1 MQALAGADLRPR
13 IVSGGG
19 TGTFDLDRQAQLFT
33 EVQPGSYLLM
43 DSEYGAVELFA
54 GDARPFK
61 VALLVQS
68 VVLSNH
74 HVGRVTVD
82 AGVKC
87 FATDA
92 KAPIPAAGAPPGAR
106 YDFDGDEFGM
116 IVFAEPQHR
125 LDVGVKV
132 EFITPH
138 CDPTVNLHDF
148 YHCVRGDVLV
158 DIWPIDARGSL

>member
-1 MQALAGADLRPR
+1 
-13 IVSGGG
+13 
-19 TGTFDLDRQAQLFT
+19 
-33 EVQPGSYLLM
+33 M